1 MVYHRH
7 PGKIKNVREHNPLIK
22 FRWELVQSSQS
33 KGVILS
39 DCTKEPYFF
48 AQSELSLSFVVEINQ
63 EGRGLEVVEGT
74 LKSNV
79 NFGSVIY
86 YFLQFPLILIFCFA
100 FQKWNKLFWLAL
112 STQKSNFGGLC
123 PIVSRGSSDLYKVV

>member
-22 FRWELVQSSQS
+22 FRWELVQSSLVKVS
-33 KGVILS
+33 FCLIALRS
-39 DCTKEPYFF
+39 HIFF

-63 EGRGLEVVEGT
+63 EGRGLEGVALHSEVKCR
-74 LKSNV
+74 LWFSNLLL
-79 NFGSVIY
+79 STISPY
-86 YFLQFPLILIFCFA
+86 TYFLFCFSKMKQIVFVSA
-100 FQKWNKLFWLAL
+100 Y
-112 STQKSNFGGLC
+112 TQKSNFGGLC

>member
-1 MVYHRH
+1 M
-7 PGKIKNVREHNPLIK
+7 GT
-22 FRWELVQSSQS
+22 SSKQPS

-100 FQKWNKLFWLAL
+100 LQ
-112 STQKSNFGGLC
+112 
-123 PIVSRGSSDLYKVV
+123 I

>member
-1 MVYHRH
+1 MVYHRY
-7 PGKIKNVREHNPLIK
+7 PGKIKNVRQHNPLIK
-22 FRWELVQSSQS
+22 FRWELVQSSQVKVS
-33 KGVILS
+33 FCLIALRS
-39 DCTKEPYFF
+39 HIFF

-100 FQKWNKLFWLAL
+100 FQK
-112 STQKSNFGGLC
+112 
-123 PIVSRGSSDLYKVV
+123 